1 MGKLLCMSSFLGSG
15 RSPTPLDGADNS
27 LAALVNMD
35 VFDGHTLLP
44 TLAPVAVQGVH
55 QQGVGPGQLVG
66 LVQVLL
72 PPFEGLIRD
81 HRAPVTLHGRAV
93 GRHHLR
99 RQHPLD
105 LIAGANAGQ
114 GGYDRLI
121 LPVTRF
127 RIRLGQ
133 PQGLKGLVETR
144 LLKASLTEPPSAFSR
159 PEPVPGGGA

>member
-15 RSPTPLDGADNS
+15 RPPTPLDGADNS

-35 VFDGHTLLP
+35 VFDSHTLLP
-44 TLAPVAVQGVH
+44 ALTPMAVQGVH
-55 QQGVGPGQLVG
+55 QQSVGPGQFVR
-66 LVQVLL
+66 LVQVFL

-81 HRAPVTLHGRAV
+81 HRAPVTLHGSAV

-99 RQHPLD
+99 RQHALD

-114 GGYDRLI
+114 GSHSRLI
-121 LPVTRF
+121 LPVTSF

-133 PQGLKGLVETR
+133 PQGLKGLIDDEIVESVTHRATER
-144 LLKASLTEPPSAFSR
+144 LQPA
-159 PEPVPGGGA
+159 